1 MKLHC
6 ACCELRLLCQ
16 MFSGW
21 RKVKGLGFGW
31 LSSAQLTPFWSFTAK
46 ARKELKGEAQK
57 AANAAP

>member
-1 MKLHC
+1 VRVVNSDFC
-6 ACCELRLLCQ
+6 AKCFRDEGKSR
-16 MFSGW
+16 
-21 RKVKGLGFGW
+21 GLGLLRSAQ